1 MYQMLKCKKCGSDQ
15 YIKSGHVRGYQR
27 YKCKE
32 CQYQFTETKARG
44 VSPVLKQLAIVLY
57 SHCGVSMLGIAKLLK
72 VSAVAVLKWIK
83 KSADSIPELE
93 TNHRAEIV
101 QIDEVW
107 HFVNGKKTLYGSG
120 EPLMGYRVELSPG
133 NWGIV
138 AIKI

>member
-1 MYQMLKCKKCGSDQ
+1 MLKCKKCGSNKH
-15 YIKSGHVRGYQR
+15 IKSAHVRGYQR
-27 YKCKE
+27 YKCKQ
-32 CQYQFTETKARG
+32 CNCQFTDTKPRG

-57 SHCGVSMLGIAKLLK
+57 SHCGVSMLGISKLLK

-83 KSADSIPELE
+83 KYADEIEEP
-93 TNHRAEIV
+93 AEKNKSEVI

-120 EPLMGYRVELSPG
+120 GPLMGYRVEISPG